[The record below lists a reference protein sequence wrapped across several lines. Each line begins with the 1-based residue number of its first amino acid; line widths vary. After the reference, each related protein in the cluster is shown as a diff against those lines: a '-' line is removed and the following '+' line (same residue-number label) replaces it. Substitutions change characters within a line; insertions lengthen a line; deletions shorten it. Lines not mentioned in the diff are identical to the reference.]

1 MGGGGSTPCL
11 LRLKT
16 WSGWKMEIWGKR
28 PERLLAGW
36 FSENMEERLTDYE
49 VIVSWT
55 FSSGP
60 KQFMGK
66 RREGRGVDGSG
77 VWN

>member
-1 MGGGGSTPCL
+1 MAEGSAQCL

-16 WSGWKMEIWGKR
+16 WSGWKMEIWGR
-28 PERLLAGW
+28 RHEWLLAGW
-36 FSENMEERLTDYE
+36 FSESMEESLSDCE

-66 RREGRGVDGSG
+66 RREGRGIDVPG